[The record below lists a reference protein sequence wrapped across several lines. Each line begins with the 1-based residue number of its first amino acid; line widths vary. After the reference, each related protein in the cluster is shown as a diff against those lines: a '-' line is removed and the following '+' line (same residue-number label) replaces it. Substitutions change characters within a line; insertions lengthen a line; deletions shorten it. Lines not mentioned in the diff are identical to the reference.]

1 MAAYE
6 IPGFSR
12 TSPSGADFT
21 GAAAGQHRFVAMDA
35 TGAVVNPGA
44 GARVVGV
51 RSNKPNTGQATTVC
65 TSGIVWVEGSEAIAI
80 DDPIAATADGSAA
93 VATVGQAI
101 VGRAVTAGAGDG
113 SIVSVELHT
122 EQVLS
127 L

>member
-6 IPGFSR
+6 IPGFAR

-21 GAAAGQHRFVAMDA
+21 GAAAGQHRLVAMNA
-35 TGAVVNPGA
+35 SGQVVNPAA
-44 GARVVGV
+44 GARCVGV
-51 RSNKPNTGQATTVC
+51 RSNKPNTGQATSVC
-65 TSGIVWVEGSEAIAI
+65 TSGIVWIEGGAAISIDDAIAA
-80 DDPIAATADGSAA
+80 DAAGKAL

-101 VGRAVTAGAGDG
+101 IGRAVTAGAADG
-113 SIVSVELHT
+113 SIVSVELST